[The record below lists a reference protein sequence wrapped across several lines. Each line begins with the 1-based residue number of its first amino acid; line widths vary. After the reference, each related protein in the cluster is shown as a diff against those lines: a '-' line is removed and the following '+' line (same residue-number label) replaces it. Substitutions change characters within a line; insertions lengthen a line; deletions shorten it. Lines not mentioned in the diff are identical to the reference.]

1 MNKINVFIMI
11 LASLG
16 FAGCTCYSK
25 KNIQHDKVH
34 FPGGRQAAAPVA
46 GEPRE
51 ALPEAE
57 AKPEEKAVPA
67 VEKEAAAPVASEP
80 RQAPPASEA
89 KPEEKALPAVE
100 KEAAAPVSGEKW
112 YTLNEIK
119 AKLLQGEDPTWIN
132 REKAK
137 ELFGQPYGIYLSD
150 TDIMEVWYYNDFY
163 IGFDKGGRAIKIS
176 SEKTDDKEKLL
187 IQDSIDKKGDVKVQ

>member
-57 AKPEEKAVPA
+57 AKPEEKA
-67 VEKEAAAPVASEP
+67 
-80 RQAPPASEA
+80 
-89 KPEEKALPAVE
+89 LPAVG
-100 KEAAAPVSGEKW
+100 KETAAPAAGERW

-119 AKLLQGEDPTWIN
+119 ARLLQGEDPTWIN

-187 IQDSIDKKGDVKVQ
+187 IQDSIDKKGDIKVQ